1 MEITILH
8 LYPDVMS
15 LYGEY
20 ANIAVLRRHLEKL
33 GATVTVRQLLCD
45 DEPRFEDADLI
56 YMGAGTERTQKYV
69 LTLLAGQGPA
79 LRAAVDAGA
88 LVFFTGSAME
98 TLGQSVT
105 DAAGTVHPALGL
117 ADFVTEET
125 DRRSPVDVIA
135 QTDLIGTPVVG
146 FMNKCSL
153 THGVSSP
160 LFPRLLLGFG
170 NDAELGPEGYAG
182 GSVFATHITGPVLV
196 KNPALLDWSIRRLA
210 LAKGWRLPEA
220 LPVLPHEQD
229 AYAVTLSQLR
239 ARVK

>member
-33 GATVTVRQLLCD
+33 GVTVTVRQLLCD
-45 DEPRFEDADLI
+45 DEPRFEGADLI

-98 TLGQSVT
+98 
-105 DAAGTVHPALGL
+105 ALGL